1 MKTRILLLIAGALVA
16 CGTVIRA
23 ADGASKGGKKS
34 NGPDLFAEPKVHDV
48 RIDLSEAAVESLRK
62 DPKRY
67 VKANVQ
73 CGGQTFADTGL
84 RLKGSAAFEGLEK
97 RPGLMLKFDEFV
109 KDQEWQGRGRV
120 LLNSAR
126 QDPTFLC
133 EALGGELFRAS
144 GVPAA
149 KVTYAT
155 VRAGGKPI
163 GLYVVAEAA
172 NKSFLSQHF
181 KKTKGNLYEGSKNDI
196 TDKLEKDGGDD
207 SAEQVDLRAL
217 AETLKEPDMDARWRR
232 ATPLLDLERFAAFA
246 AVEVLT
252 GHHDGYTMDRN
263 NYRLYNDPASGQFV
277 FLPHDLDKLFPKADE
292 PLFPEWKGLVA
303 KSILSLP
310 AGRKLYL
317 KQMAALMSGA
327 FKPETMQQRITELA
341 AIIRPAL
348 SAGDSTA
355 LKAFDDSVAQLKAA
369 VAARHAFLVA
379 QLKSTAAKE

>member
-1 MKTRILLLIAGALVA
+1 MKTRIVLLIVGALFA
-16 CGTVIRA
+16 CDIAGNA
-23 ADGASKGGKKS
+23 ADAPTKGGKKS
-34 NGPDLFAEPKVHDV
+34 GGPDLFAEPRVHDV
-48 RIDLSEAAVESLRK
+48 RIDISEAAAEALRK
-62 DPKRY
+62 DPRRY
-67 VKANVQ
+67 VKATVQ

-84 RLKGSAAFEGLEK
+84 RLKGSSAFEGLEK

-126 QDPTFLC
+126 QDSTFLC
-133 EALGGELFRAS
+133 EALGGELFRAI

-149 KVTYAT
+149 RVTYAT

-163 GLYVVAEAA
+163 GLYIVAEAA
-172 NKSFLSQHF
+172 NKSFLAQHF

-207 SAEQVDLRAL
+207 STDQSDLRAL
-217 AETLKEPDMDARWRR
+217 AEVLKEPDMDARWRR
-232 ATPLLDLERFAAFA
+232 ATPLLDIERFTAFA
-246 AVEVLT
+246 AVEVLA

-263 NYRLYNDPASGQFV
+263 NYRLYNDPASGQFI
-277 FLPHDLDKLFPKADE
+277 FLPHDLDKLFLKADE

-303 KSILSLP
+303 RSILSLP

-317 KQMAALMSGA
+317 KQMTALMSGA
-327 FKPETMQQRITELA
+327 FQPATIQQRITELA

-355 LKAFDDSVAQLKAA
+355 LKAFDDSVVQLKAA
-369 VAARHAFLVA
+369 VAARHAFLAA
-379 QLKSTAAKE
+379 QLKTSSASE